1 MTESIIEE
9 FLQARKNRENCA
21 LVTVASIKG
30 SVPREPG
37 SKMIVYSDGRISG
50 TIGGGKFESLVIE
63 ESIKAI
69 NSNGEPLLKRYPL
82 REDEPDSFGAICG
95 GEVTVLIEPQKLASR
110 LILVGAGHCSQAIAS
125 LAHDCGFHV
134 TVIDDRA
141 ELLSDQYY
149 SHVEKRIS
157 DVSAQEVFE
166 KETWQPSDS
175 VVIVSRNYMID
186 KEALRVLLPQ
196 HVIGYIGMIGS
207 NRKVLRVFE
216 ELVAEGSNPVDLE
229 RIYAPI
235 GLDICADSPAEIAVS
250 VIGEVIKVQRK
261 ASGEHM
267 RLKKLP
273 FEVESS

>member
-1 MTESIIEE
+1 
-9 FLQARKNRENCA
+9 
-21 LVTVASIKG
+21 
-30 SVPREPG
+30 
-37 SKMIVYSDGRISG
+37 MIVYGDGKISG

-63 ESIKAI
+63 ESINAI
-69 NSNGEPLLKRYPL
+69 KTNGETLLKRYPL
-82 REDEPDSFGAICG
+82 RENEPDSFGAICG

-110 LILVGAGHCSQAIAS
+110 LILVGAGHCSQAIAR
-125 LAHDCGFHV
+125 LAHDCGFYV

-141 ELLSDQYY
+141 ELLDDQYY
-149 SHVEKRIS
+149 SHAEKRIS
-157 DVSAQEVFE
+157 DSSAQEVFE

-196 HVIGYIGMIGS
+196 HEIGYIGMIGS

-216 ELVAEGSNPVDLE
+216 ELVAEGANPMDLE

-235 GLDICADSPAEIAVS
+235 GLDIYADSPAEIAVS

-273 FEVESS
+273 FEVKSS

>member
-1 MTESIIEE
+1 MTESLIEE

-37 SKMIVYSDGRISG
+37 SKMIVYGDGKISG

-63 ESIKAI
+63 ESINAI
-69 NSNGEPLLKRYPL
+69 KTNGETLLKRYPL
-82 REDEPDSFGAICG
+82 RENEPDSFGAICG

-110 LILVGAGHCSQAIAS
+110 LILVGAGHCSQAIAR
-125 LAHDCGFHV
+125 LAHDCGFYV

-141 ELLSDQYY
+141 ELLDDQYY
-149 SHVEKRIS
+149 SHAEKRIS
-157 DVSAQEVFE
+157 DSSAQEVFE

-196 HVIGYIGMIGS
+196 HEIGYIGMIGS

-216 ELVAEGSNPVDLE
+216 ELVAEGANPMDLE

-235 GLDICADSPAEIAVS
+235 GLDIYADSPAEIAVS

-273 FEVESS
+273 FEVKSS

>member
-30 SVPREPG
+30 SVPREAG
-37 SKMIVYSDGRISG
+37 SKMIIYSDGRISG

-63 ESIKAI
+63 ESINAI

-82 REDEPDSFGAICG
+82 RENEPDSFGAICG
-95 GEVTVLIEPQKLASR
+95 GEVTVLIEPQKRASR

-166 KETWQPSDS
+166 KETWHPSDS

-196 HVIGYIGMIGS
+196 HDIGYIGMIGS
-207 NRKVLRVFE
+207 KRKVLRVIE
-216 ELVAEGSNPVDLE
+216 ELVAEGSNPADLE

-250 VIGEVIKVQRK
+250 VIGEVIKVQRN

-267 RLKKLP
+267 RLEKLP
-273 FEVESS
+273 FEVKSS

>member
-37 SKMIVYSDGRISG
+37 SKMIIYSDGRISG

-63 ESIKAI
+63 ESINAI

-82 REDEPDSFGAICG
+82 RENEPDSFGAICG
-95 GEVTVLIEPQKLASR
+95 GEVTVLIEPQKRASR

-149 SHVEKRIS
+149 SHVENRIS

-196 HVIGYIGMIGS
+196 HDIGYIGMIGS

-216 ELVAEGSNPVDLE
+216 ELVAEGSNPADLE

-235 GLDICADSPAEIAVS
+235 G
-250 VIGEVIKVQRK
+250 
-261 ASGEHM
+261 
-267 RLKKLP
+267 
-273 FEVESS
+273 

>member
-9 FLQARKNRENCA
+9 FLLTRKTRENCA

-37 SKMIVYSDGRISG
+37 SKMIVYSDRKISG

-63 ESIKAI
+63 ESINAI
-69 NSNGEPLLKRYPL
+69 NSTGEPILKRYPL
-82 REDEPDSFGAICG
+82 RENEPDSFGAICG
-95 GEVTVLIEPQKLASR
+95 GEVTVLIEPQKLAPR

-125 LAHDCGFHV
+125 LAHGCGFHV

-149 SHVEKRIS
+149 SNAENRIS
-157 DVSAQEVFE
+157 NLSAQEVFK
-166 KETWQPSDS
+166 KESWQPSDS
-175 VVIVSRNYMID
+175 GVSVSRNYMID

-207 NRKVLRVFE
+207 NRKVKRVFE
-216 ELVAEGSNPVDLE
+216 ELVTEGTNPADLE

-261 ASGEHM
+261 ASGKHM
-267 RLKKLP
+267 RLKKMP
-273 FEVESS
+273 TQVKST

>member
-63 ESIKAI
+63 KSMNAI
-69 NSNGEPLLKRYPL
+69 NANGEPLLKRYPL
-82 REDEPDSFGAICG
+82 RENDPDSFGAICG
-95 GEVTVLIEPQKLASR
+95 GEVTVLIEPQKLPSR

-134 TVIDDRA
+134 TVIDDRG

-149 SHVEKRIS
+149 SHAEKRIS
-157 DVSAQEVFE
+157 DESAQVVFE

-186 KEALRVLLPQ
+186 KEALRALLPQ
-196 HVIGYIGMIGS
+196 HTIGYIGMIGS
-207 NRKVLRVFE
+207 NRKVHRVFE
-216 ELVAEGSNPVDLE
+216 ELVAEGANPADLE

-235 GLDICADSPAEIAVS
+235 GLDICAGSPAEIAVS

-267 RLKKLP
+267 RLKELP
-273 FEVESS
+273 FEVKSS